1 MSANHYQLIYRLLN
15 IWLGFF
21 VLIIFTS
28 YLPHW
33 ENVKFLTWIVYAI
46 KFWFFLCVLNIAKR
60 ECYNKDIFI
69 NLSILFLIDII
80 GFVNIFIGDNYL
92 FGNNS
97 LAYFIYQY
105 HTIIY
110 HFFLS
115 FSILFIIIKLTFLSI
130 KRLMHYLIT
139 FIILMLAIGI
149 IFSPYFIAPTH
160 AFLSKNGFL
169 SDLFK
174 RTFQLNIFTLLCTI
188 YYGFFIYRNNRI
200 LGEYINLLVSYFFI
214 YLFADLIENLSM
226 VYQFQSYNIRLY
238 IITFN
243 FIFLSFILFKKL
255 IYTYSDF
262 GQFYESL
269 LAGQY
274 SFSKVK
280 IIPRNQNSNTL
291 ALKVIKI
298 YIHQRRQYLLTLL
311 VLLGVGVFFFELP
324 ACFTFNLVALIFGFS
339 IILIFYDALYKKRGQ
354 QKVYL

>member
-1 MSANHYQLIYRLLN
+1 
-15 IWLGFF
+15 
-21 VLIIFTS
+21 
-28 YLPHW
+28 
-33 ENVKFLTWIVYAI
+33 
-46 KFWFFLCVLNIAKR
+46 
-60 ECYNKDIFI
+60 
-69 NLSILFLIDII
+69 
-80 GFVNIFIGDNYL
+80 
-92 FGNNS
+92 
-97 LAYFIYQY
+97 
-105 HTIIY
+105 
-110 HFFLS
+110 
-115 FSILFIIIKLTFLSI
+115 
-130 KRLMHYLIT
+130 MHYLIT